1 MNALTP
7 QFQAGQSHFGG
18 YQLLRHLGTDAA
30 GMMTWLSQRGAETFL
45 LHVLPVAR
53 TLSDRERAPLIRL
66 INHGR
71 QYGRG
76 ACQMKLHDVSM
87 EDGQP
92 PVTALVE
99 AFPPLP
105 DGAVEWLPLMEW
117 TQLYGPA
124 TAAQITPH
132 LPGITRSLDKMPAGR
147 HGRLSPGQ
155 CWIAGTEG
163 SLCGVALAGAGM
175 VDFHKQVPEMRSMSS
190 ACDDVQGLGHVLY
203 HWLTGRTPPPSN
215 HRQVL
220 KDLSAAHSGEDRTP
234 DHWQRLIACNVDADP
249 TYRSPGVEEMVS
261 ALLHPVSAP
270 AIDEPPLRG
279 TPSAPHDLLLKIASV
294 IVVVVL
300 GFVLLGWL
308 NHRTLHSEVKS
319 MLPQFPAQHR
329 PPEFVPLAP
338 PVVVKP
344 SPPPSLPP
352 PEPER
357 KPALLPVPSVP
368 RPADVVLARPEARTE
383 PPATPI
389 HREKNMAVHSGKQ
402 TGASESAPVV
412 RIPFRPASPPP
423 KIERDAPPVARREIV
438 THEVK
443 AAPAPPPPKALP
455 VLKAITVAEAVPD
468 LPIPIDE
475 TPVIVQATPVMEAP
489 VQALPLEE
497 FSLPEP
503 PPDLVPLPPSYNL
516 DFPPPVFAPEP
527 PVFAQPPP
535 HEPEPWEWVR
545 PIRDWRP
552 WRPLIPTPS
561 LQRGP
566 DKPLWVRPSQP

>member
-76 ACQMKLHDVSM
+76 ACQMKLHDVSV

-105 DGAVEWLPLMEW
+105 DGAVGWLPLMEW

-147 HGRLSPGQ
+147 YGRLSPGQ

-175 VDFHKQVPEMRSMSS
+175 VDFHKQVPEMRSVSS

-220 KDLSAAHSGEDRTP
+220 KDLSAAHSGEGRTP

-249 TYRSPGVEEMVS
+249 TYRSPGVNEMVD

-270 AIDEPPLRG
+270 AIEEPPPRG
-279 TPSAPHDLLLKIASV
+279 TPSAQHDLLPKIASV
-294 IVVVVL
+294 MVVVVL

-308 NHRTLHSEVKS
+308 NHRPFHSEVKS
-319 MLPQFPAQHR
+319 MLPQFPPQQK
-329 PPEFVPLAP
+329 PPEFAPVPVP
-338 PVVVKP
+338 EVVKTNPGSLLPLPERNHGNLSAPAVPHPVAVIPTKPEGAKEKSKAPIHHEKSMVVQSEKQVRPSGSASTIRIPYRPP
-344 SPPPSLPP
+344 SPQTEAGLQTSPSARH
-352 PEPER
+352 E
-357 KPALLPVPSVP
+357 
-368 RPADVVLARPEARTE
+368 VV
-383 PPATPI
+383 PPAA
-389 HREKNMAVHSGKQ
+389 EAV
-402 TGASESAPVV
+402 
-412 RIPFRPASPPP
+412 PA
-423 KIERDAPPVARREIV
+423 
-438 THEVK
+438 
-443 AAPAPPPPKALP
+443 PPPKALP
-455 VLKAITVAEAVPD
+455 VLKAVAVAEAATD

-475 TPVIVQATPVMEAP
+475 TPVIVQAIPVMEAE
-489 VQALPLEE
+489 VQAVPLDEVI
-497 FSLPEP
+497 LPESP
-503 PPDLVPLPPSYNL
+503 PALVPLPPTYSL
-516 DFPPPVFAPEP
+516 DFPPPMLMPEP
-527 PVFAQPPP
+527 PDFSPSPPV
-535 HEPEPWEWVR
+535 EPEPWEWVR

-552 WRPLIPTPS
+552 WRPLVPEPS
-561 LQRGP
+561 VHRGP